1 MGRRAK
7 EVLVAVAISLLLLVG
22 LPLGC
27 ALRKRDYIDDNMAI
41 LEQLPVY
48 PGARERYTDE
58 DSEYRD
64 TENPLEPPD
73 GWSTHRTYLVPRG
86 VRMRQVLAFY
96 ETELRRGWLKQ
107 NPIAAPAPTRRGKP
121 GSSSTQAGSTRATRP
136 PTSTSESTPTA
147 PTSAERRLVGCRAL
161 ASGVAQILGR
171 VLDGVRDLFDRARYE
186 PDALPQTSAAD
197 VRESRQ
203 TGQGNDQQAEPA
215 PISFLAAPQHHRVCG
230 KPRSTWLVAG
240 SGQRDVTTFPR
251 V

>member
-96 ETELRRGWLKQ
+96 ETELTRRGWLKQ
-107 NPIAAPAPTRRGKP
+107 NPDCGP
-121 GSSSTQAGSTRATRP
+121 GAYEKGEA
-136 PTSTSESTPTA
+136 
-147 PTSAERRLVGCRAL
+147 
-161 ASGVAQILGR
+161 R
-171 VLDGVRDLFDRARYE
+171 VLVNAGGVNPRDPSSDVDVGV
-186 PDALPQTSAAD
+186 DAHGAD
-197 VRESRQ
+197 E
-203 TGQGNDQQAEPA
+203 
-215 PISFLAAPQHHRVCG
+215 C
-230 KPRSTWLVAG
+230 
-240 SGQRDVTTFPR
+240 
-251 V
+251 